1 MKKILFLSAL
11 ALGLMTSCS
20 EDDLISSS
28 PGIDSNT
35 IAFATNSHKAM
46 TRSGETITSLDEF
59 VVSAVNNDGISFF
72 SNEKFVYDQSYEVFK
87 SATAHYWP
95 AVGSLNFYAINET
108 GVHSAGDNN
117 SPRYTYHNWG
127 AEKDLVAATV
137 IAGSKQVPYP
147 LTFKHL
153 TSQIYVS
160 AEAENKVEDLT
171 YKLVS
176 VKMTT
181 PSDGTYSF
189 ATQTGGVGTWEI
201 DNSSTS
207 EYSYNKALPLTFM
220 KNGQIELSS
229 LYWNILPVKD
239 GTLQFKVE
247 YQVIQHG
254 KVISDLTGNN
264 AKTCIIENPNL
275 IPGKRYI
282 YNFVLARQTNDE
294 ITFTVSM
301 VDWDEEIRKDLNP
314 ATLPNVI
321 TLSHTKVVVEQ
332 KSKKLL
338 YVASVI
344 PAEASKDVTW
354 SSADPDIA
362 TVDAE
367 TGEVKGINV
376 GTTTIT
382 ATTPNGITKS
392 CEVEVVEHD
401 SYNGHDFVDL
411 GLPSGLKWASMNVGA
426 TSVEEAG
433 YYFAWGETEGHC
445 LNKVL
450 DYRFCSNNY
459 SMSEWTGN
467 LDLEHD
473 AARAN
478 MGGDWR
484 MPSYADINELS
495 QYTNHTTDYVNGV
508 IGVRYTSRKNPD
520 NSIFMPETGF
530 WNNQYSATQDRDH
543 IGIGRYWSSSSS
555 VNGGN
560 TISFA
565 NTLECHD
572 GVSTNNGSYYRY
584 CGLAVRGV
592 CE

>member
-1 MKKILFLSAL
+1 MKKFLLLSAL

-20 EDDLISSS
+20 DEEYIPSSS
-28 PGIDSNT
+28 IDANS
-35 IAFATNSHKAM
+35 IAFSTQPKAA
-46 TRSGETITSLDEF
+46 TRSGSTITSLEKFTVDAINTDGSKYFSGTEF
-59 VVSAVNNDGISFF
+59 VFN
-72 SNEKFVYDQSYEVFK
+72 SNMEVFQ
-87 SATAHYWP
+87 SNTPYYWP
-95 AVGSLNFYAINET
+95 TTNTLSFYAINAPGTVSYNEQN
-108 GVHSAGDNN
+108 V
-117 SPRYTYHNWG
+117 PEYTYKHWEG
-127 AEKDLVAATV
+127 ETDLVAATV
-137 IAGSKQVPYP
+137 RSGEKRIPYP

-176 VKMTT
+176 VKMTA
-181 PSDGTYSF
+181 PSSGTYSF
-189 ATQTGGVGTWEI
+189 ATQTDGVGTWDI
-201 DNSSTS
+201 DNNSSS
-207 EYSYNKALPLTFM
+207 EYSYNKELPVSFLKSGHVDF
-220 KNGQIELSS
+220 SS
-229 LYWNILPVKD
+229 LYWNILPLKE
-239 GTLQFKVE
+239 GTLQFKIE
-247 YQVIQHG
+247 YQVIQNG
-254 KVISDLTGNN
+254 KIISDLTGNN

-275 IPGKRYI
+275 MHGKRYI

-294 ITFTVSM
+294 ITFTLSV
-301 VDWDEEIRKDLNP
+301 VDWGEEVKTDLNP

-321 TLSHTKVVVEQ
+321 SLSHTKVVIEQ

-344 PAEASKDVTW
+344 PAEASKEVTW

-376 GTTTIT
+376 GTTIIT
-382 ATTPNGITKS
+382 ATTPNGISKS

-520 NSIFMPETGF
+520 NSIFLPETGF

-560 TISFA
+560 TVSFA

-572 GVSTNNGSYYRY
+572 NVSTNNGSYYRY